1 MGKPKVLPTP
11 TNLRRPESREAAR
24 RAADKILF
32 DDVMRARRMRKN
44 DERGRFKKPTSTP
57 PREPWRV
64 GLESLRKSSARTCQI
79 RNRET

>member
-64 GLESLRKSSARTCQI
+64 GLEKSRKSSARTCQI